1 MLAGTAHASTG
12 NFMPIVLSVLIAIPL
27 LLLVPAIAI
36 ACRSAYTWDA
46 RKRWAGGA
54 LLVAV
59 ASFGSLW
66 WAMAYHSLVSGQH
79 WYVAY
84 LWALPPYLFWIYAAR
99 QMKR

>member
-27 LLLVPAIAI
+27 
-36 ACRSAYTWDA
+36 
-46 RKRWAGGA
+46 

-99 QMKR
+99 LRMKAEG